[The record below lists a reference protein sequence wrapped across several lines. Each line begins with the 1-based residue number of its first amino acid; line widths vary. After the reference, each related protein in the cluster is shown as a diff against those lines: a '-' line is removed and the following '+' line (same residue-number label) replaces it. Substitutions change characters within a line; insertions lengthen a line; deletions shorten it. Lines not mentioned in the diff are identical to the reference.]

1 MTVHLRE
8 LNIDNLLTICRDLP
22 TDELEAFGKLNSAA
36 FDPTAF
42 AVWALGAPGFN
53 YILHNGDE
61 PLAAAGFL
69 PQRTGVYRTWMLAR
83 GLAWSPYGR
92 EVTELV
98 RNSVR
103 DILAEGVAHRVE
115 TVTLADRE
123 RARDW
128 YSKIGLQ
135 FETTLRKYGS
145 RGDDAVLYVALSGEE
160 SD

>member
-8 LNIDNLLTICRDLP
+8 LSIDNLLTVCRDLP
-22 TDELEAFGKLNSAA
+22 ADEIDVFGKLSSTA
-36 FDPTAF
+36 FNPTSF

-83 GLAWSPYGR
+83 DLAWSPYGG
-92 EVTELV
+92 EVTRIV
-98 RNSVR
+98 RNAIR

-135 FETTLRKYGS
+135 FETTHRKYGIN
-145 RGDDAVLYVALSGEE
+145 GEDAVMYVALRGAESG
-160 SD
+160 